1 MEEEKNKKLYP
12 LKFMPIA
19 EKVSWGGNALI
30 KNYGKKFFEAN
41 GKGEDIPVGEDEKIG
56 ESWEISDMGFRD
68 SVVTNGW
75 LAGNS
80 ISDIMET
87 YLERVVGDN
96 IFEYYGRQFPIMAKL
111 IDVRGRTPLMAHP
124 DDESAEQRY
133 DSLGKTKLWYIE
145 DAEPGAKVFMGFKH
159 DISSAEFYERCMDGS
174 VEEIMNMIYPKK
186 GDAFLIKPGTVHC
199 AADGLIIAEIAESSD
214 IDFNLFNWGKPTE
227 NNGLEELSLRQA
239 FDLITFTKYD
249 DECFIKGR
257 LWPAEKDSEEDKAEG
272 PGHRHSKK
280 ITENLVAAKEFT
292 VTKISL
298 SDPLHIYAEQFNSF
312 IIYMCLEG
320 EASIQVPAENG
331 KNGSNMDNY
340 ILSAGETI
348 LIPNDI
354 TDFFLVPR
362 DRDTIL
368 LETVMDKREDPDP
381 YINQKAAP
389 YLPDEGDGGN
399 GTGCK
404 DDGCTDHCCDGHS
417 HLKN

>member
-12 LKFMPIA
+12 FKFMPIA

-41 GKGEDIPVGEDEKIG
+41 GKGEDILVGEDEKIG
-56 ESWEISDMGFRD
+56 ESWEIADLGFRD
-68 SVVTNGW
+68 SLVANGW

-80 ISDIMET
+80 ISEIMET

-111 IDVRGRTPLMAHP
+111 LDVRGRTPIMAHP
-124 DDESAEQRY
+124 DDENAEQRY

-145 DAEPGAKVFMGFKH
+145 DAEPGAKMLMGFKN
-159 DISSAEFYERCMDGS
+159 DISSEEFYNRCIDGS
-174 VEEIMNMIYPKK
+174 VEEIMNVIYPKK

-199 AADGLIIAEIAESSD
+199 AANGLIIAEIAESSD
-214 IDFNLFNWGKPTE
+214 IDFKLFNWGNHTE
-227 NNGLEELSLRQA
+227 NDGVEELSLKQA
-239 FDLITFTKYD
+239 FDLLTFTKYD
-249 DECFIKGR
+249 DECFIKGH
-257 LWPAEKDSEEDKAEG
+257 LWPEEKESGIDKTDG
-272 PGHRHSKK
+272 SGHKHLKK
-280 ITENLVAAKEFT
+280 ITENLVTGKEFT
-292 VTKISL
+292 VTKINL

-320 EASIQVPAENG
+320 EASIQVPVENG
-331 KNGSNMDNY
+331 KDGRNMDNY
-340 ILSAGETI
+340 ILPAGETI

-381 YINQKAAP
+381 YINQNAAP
-389 YLPDEGDGGN
+389 YLPDEDN
-399 GTGCK
+399 GRNETGCK
-404 DDGCTDHCCDGHS
+404 DDDCMDHCCEEH
-417 HLKN
+417 